1 MRSPG
6 KCQERREVL
15 RLSPGGVLQCSAA
28 GEAVGRAS
36 EVKSNQERV
45 GSWKP
50 RGESS
55 RKGVVISYVKMLL
68 REQVIK

>member
-1 MRSPG
+1 M
-6 KCQERREVL
+6 
-15 RLSPGGVLQCSAA
+15 RLSPGAVLQCSEA

-50 RGESS
+50 RGECS